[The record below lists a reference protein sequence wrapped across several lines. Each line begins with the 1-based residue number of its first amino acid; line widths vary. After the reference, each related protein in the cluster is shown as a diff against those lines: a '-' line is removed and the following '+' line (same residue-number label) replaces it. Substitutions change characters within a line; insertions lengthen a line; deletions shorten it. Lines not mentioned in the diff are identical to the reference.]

1 MPLRQV
7 LLAGPGKVS
16 MGIMMPS
23 RRAAI
28 CVEFQLI
35 KSPSK
40 SICQHTH

>member
-1 MPLRQV
+1 MQV
-7 LLAGPGKVS
+7 LLAGPGIFS

-28 CVEFQLI
+28 YMSFQLI

-40 SICQHTH
+40 SIRQHTH